1 MRITEGNQI
10 KLLRNGAEYF
20 PALASAILT
29 AKRVV
34 YLQTYIYALDETGF
48 TIGKALMQAARNGVE
63 VNLLLDGFGSKELP
77 KNYVSTLEQA
87 GVQVMFY
94 RPKISPWTL
103 KKRRL
108 RRLHR
113 KVAVIDNQI
122 GFVGGINIID
132 DQHVFNQIP
141 PRVDYALQITG
152 PLVMDM
158 VESVNQLWRSMAWL
172 NLQRVKQHADDD
184 KRQAITQVKMEGM
197 KAAYVIRNNVLH
209 RRDIEIAYLDA
220 INQATSEILIANAY
234 FLPGK
239 RFRHA
244 LVAAAKRG
252 VSVKLLLQGR
262 KEYFLMF
269 ATHAFYPYF
278 LRAGVEIYEYRKS
291 FMHSKV
297 AVIDGDWATVGSSNI
312 DPFSLLLS
320 LEANVIV
327 LDTQFAAE
335 LKQEIVTSIEHA
347 YHITSDAW
355 AHESSIKRLLSW
367 TAYGLMKFF
376 LSVIGYPN
384 D

>member
-1 MRITEGNQI
+1 MKITDGNQI
-10 KLLRNGAEYF
+10 KLLRNGSEYF
-20 PALASAILT
+20 PALASVIL
-29 AKRVV
+29 AAQRVV
-34 YLQTYIYALDETGF
+34 HLQTYIYALDETGLL
-48 TIGKALMQAARNGVE
+48 IGNALMQAARNGVE
-63 VNLLLDGFGSKELP
+63 VNVLLDGFGSKELP
-77 KNYVSTLEQA
+77 KSYVYTLEQT

-103 KKRRL
+103 KTRRL

-113 KVAVIDNQI
+113 KVAVIDDQI
-122 GFVGGINIID
+122 GFVGGINVID
-132 DQHVFNQIP
+132 DQHVPNQTP

-152 PLVMDM
+152 PVV
-158 VESVNQLWRSMAWL
+158 VEMIDNVNQLWRSMAWL
-172 NLQRVKQHADDD
+172 NLQRVKQHMEDG
-184 KRQAITQVKMEGM
+184 KKQAAVHVATGGM

-209 RRDIEIAYLDA
+209 RRDIETAYLDA

-239 RFRHA
+239 RFRNA

-278 LRAGVEIYEYRKS
+278 LRTGVEIYEYRKS

-297 AVIDGDWATVGSSNI
+297 AVIDSDWATVGSSNI

-320 LEANVIV
+320 LEANVVV
-327 LDTQFAAE
+327 LDAQFAAE
-335 LKQEIVTSIEHA
+335 LKQEIVTSIQHA
-347 YHITSDAW
+347 YRITPDTW
-355 AHESSIKRLLSW
+355 AHESRIKRLLSW
-367 TAYGLMKFF
+367 AAYGLVKFF
-376 LSVIGYPN
+376 LGVIGYPN